1 MKNYDSKL
9 KYYLKP
15 FCLFLCRYVC
25 DQICSALYF
34 AADVQ
39 IECEHS
45 NSGSSGAVPIEMA
58 KNYVCVSQPD
68 SLRPHEL

>member
-1 MKNYDSKL
+1 MCVTRFVL
-9 KYYLKP
+9 
-15 FCLFLCRYVC
+15 LFILQLMC
-25 DQICSALYF
+25 
-34 AADVQ
+34 